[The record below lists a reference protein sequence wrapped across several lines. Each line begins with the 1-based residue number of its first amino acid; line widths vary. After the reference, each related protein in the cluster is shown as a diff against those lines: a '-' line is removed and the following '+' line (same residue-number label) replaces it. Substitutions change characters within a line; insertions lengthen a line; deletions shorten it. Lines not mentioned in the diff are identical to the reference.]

1 MTIFAEIKTNK
12 QNKMNISKTITPK
25 SDQLN
30 ADDLIGGSMN
40 IKIRDVKVIDS
51 EIQPLQI
58 FFDGDNNKPYKPS
71 KGMRR
76 VLIQLWGTEG
86 DNFVGKS
93 LTLYRDE
100 NVKFGG
106 DSVGG
111 IRISHASHIN
121 EPTRV
126 LETVSKGKRRPIT
139 INVLKTSKKALTNI
153 DAAKKALQDKTVT
166 FEKLIETYDLKAEQI
181 KILKD
186 ETV

>member
-1 MTIFAEIKTNK
+1 
-12 QNKMNISKTITPK
+12 MNISKTITPK

-30 ADDLIGGSMN
+30 ADDLIGGAMT
-40 IKIRDVKVIDS
+40 IKIRDVKVLDS

-58 FFDGDNNKPYKPS
+58 YFEGDNNKPYKPS

-76 VLIQLWGTEG
+76 VLIQLWGVEG
-86 DNFVGKS
+86 DNFIGKS
-93 LTLYRDE
+93 LMLYRDE

-153 DAAKKALQDKTVT
+153 DASKESVT
-166 FEKLIETYDLKAEQI
+166 GQNGNF
-181 KILKD
+181 
-186 ETV
+186 

>member
-1 MTIFAEIKTNK
+1 
-12 QNKMNISKTITPK
+12 MNISKTITPK

-30 ADDLIGGSMN
+30 ADDLIGGAIT
-40 IKIRDVKVIDS
+40 IKIRDVKVLDS
-51 EIQPLQI
+51 EIQPLQV
-58 FFDGDNNKPYKPS
+58 FFEGDNNKPYKPS

-76 VLIQLWGTEG
+76 VLIQLWGVEG
-86 DNFVGKS
+86 DNFIGKS

-106 DSVGG
+106 DAVGG

-139 INVLKTSKKALTNI
+139 INVLKTSKKALTDI

-166 FEKLIETYDLKAEQI
+166 FEKLLANYDLKAEQI